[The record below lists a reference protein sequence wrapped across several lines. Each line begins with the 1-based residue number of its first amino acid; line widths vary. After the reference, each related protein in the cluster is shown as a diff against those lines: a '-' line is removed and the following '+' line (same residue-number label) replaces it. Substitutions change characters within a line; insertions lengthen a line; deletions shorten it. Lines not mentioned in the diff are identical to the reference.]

1 MNFIGPSKEIIWFLR
16 KNAYVSNTTN
26 YYNSLWW
33 NYGIDKYGFGNIMTN
48 GAINFGSYQL
58 VAKISAIYYNLVQ
71 TLYRHTNYAYD
82 GIYTYNFCF
91 NPQELQPSGSANL
104 SRINAT
110 YLVLNIDPSAF
121 TYYESDINPNIIKTP
136 DELLQTTDL
145 TLHIYSFRYTV
156 LRVIGGFGSLAF
168 Q

>member
-1 MNFIGPSKEIIWFLR
+1 M
-16 KNAYVSNTTN
+16 
-26 YYNSLWW
+26 
-33 NYGIDKYGFGNIMTN
+33 
-48 GAINFGSYQL
+48 
-58 VAKISAIYYNLVQ
+58 
-71 TLYRHTNYAYD
+71 
-82 GIYTYNFCF
+82 
-91 NPQELQPSGSANL
+91 QPSGSANL